1 MSSGKVTRQ
10 IGWSQESNLLYYIL
24 QQLIKLKGVIFNL
37 TPKYKT
43 LDVLLSQ
50 TGTSAPTII
59 AVLENTI
66 GGDFTLDYGGAGVY
80 NLTFPNGQF
89 TAQNNILGFAY
100 SGGNDDS
107 TSYQGFIVTFNN
119 DDKITLHN
127 PNGRNEH
134 IIIRASIKIY

>member
-1 MSSGKVTRQ
+1 MAGISRQ

-24 QQLIKLKGVIFNL
+24 QQLTKLTSVIFNL

-66 GGDFTLDYGGAGVY
+66 GADFTLDYGGPGVY
-80 NLTFPNGQF
+80 NLIFPSGQF
-89 TAQNNILGFAY
+89 TVQNNILGFAY

-107 TSYQGFIVTFNN
+107 TSYQGFIVSFNN
-119 DDKITLHN
+119 DDKITLRN
-127 PNGRNEH
+127 PNGTDEH